1 MAYTSIEG
9 TIILKST
16 RHGVLASIREG
27 IEWQELLREFA
38 LLLVQNKGTLGGSGL
53 VLDFGWR
60 ELDES
65 QFDSI
70 IRILAEHHLSCA
82 GVLSTSLLTRT
93 AAESRGYRAIIGR
106 LGLAQ
111 HHGRRLKTESLAA
124 EPRAISEPPV
134 EPTSHKSQ
142 DEVKPY
148 LGAKLAAELPPPGIS
163 SGLVI
168 QPVSQAMQPQGPLQ
182 SEPSKQA
189 EPSPSQSAAKP
200 EVELLEV
207 EAKAAEPAETAE
219 ASCPSQAAAH
229 LEGSSEIFDSSDP
242 AIASLPL
249 AFASEEA
256 TSTRMLSS
264 SCDLASLQPS
274 FEDEEPTLYLRKTL
288 RSGQKVVFAGNV
300 ILLGDLN
307 PGAQI
312 EADGDVIVLGQL
324 RGSVHAGCEGDS
336 KATIVTSAMKATQL
350 RIADHLYQPDS
361 QNRFFRKTPQTGTLR
376 ARLQGATVVLEALGA
391 R

>member
-27 IEWQELLREFA
+27 IEWRELLREFA
-38 LLLVQNKGTLGGSGL
+38 ILLVQNKDTLMGSGL

-70 IRILAEHHLSCA
+70 LRILAEHNLSCA

-111 HHGRRLKTESLAA
+111 HHGRRLKTEALAA
-124 EPRAISEPPV
+124 EPKAISEPPA
-134 EPTSHKSQ
+134 EPASDKSQ
-142 DEVKPY
+142 DEVKPCVT
-148 LGAKLAAELPPPGIS
+148 AKPISELPPPGIS

-168 QPVSQAMQPQGPLQ
+168 QPVSQAMQPQEPLQ
-182 SEPSKQA
+182 SEPSRQLISLQQ
-189 EPSPSQSAAKP
+189 ESEP
-200 EVELLEV
+200 EVKLLEV
-207 EAKAAEPAETAE
+207 EPKLDESLKAVNAI
-219 ASCPSQAAAH
+219 CPSESASDLAGA
-229 LEGSSEIFDSSDP
+229 SEIFDSSDP
-242 AIASLPL
+242 AIANLPL
-249 AFASEEA
+249 AFVSEEA
-256 TSTRMLSS
+256 PSTRMLSS
-264 SCDLASLQPS
+264 SCDSAGLQPS

-361 QNRFFRKTPQTGTLR
+361 QTRFFRKTPQTGTLR
-376 ARLQGATVVLEALGA
+376 ARLQGTTVVLEALGA